1 MKEQTAEAKTHG
13 DFKILGMPP
22 RLYMIVFLLTAA
34 CMYTGCVPKSLVPA
48 FLVLM
53 VFGEG
58 LNTIGNTVPVVKT
71 YLGGSVICILGSA
84 VIRALGLIPEQT
96 IETMDFFVNS
106 SGFLIFYIAALI
118 TGSLF
123 NIDRNLLIRAT
134 VKLLPVAVISLAMG
148 ILTSGLFG
156 ILLGEGFW
164 NGILFLG
171 VPMTSGGMTAGTVPL
186 SEIYAQALQT
196 DASVVLTKM
205 APATVLG
212 NCVAIVYGG
221 LLNNLGKTHPEL
233 TGNGMLVNDGKPVK
247 KTPPMKPTFALL
259 CTGMV
264 IAFAFYQLGAILHH
278 FVSIV
283 PTYAWMI
290 IAVVIVKGTG
300 IMSEELEDAA
310 REWGQFAIH
319 SWTAAAL
326 AGIGFTLID
335 LGTILKTLTPLYLL
349 AVIVVVTVIT
359 ITASVLG
366 KLVGFYPLE
375 SAIAAGMCTT
385 NMGGSGN
392 VAVLSSAHRM
402 ELLPFAQI
410 VTRSCGAL
418 MLTIGGILVQ
428 IVG

>member
-1 MKEQTAEAKTHG
+1 MK
-13 DFKILGMPP
+13 DFKVAGFPLPLYVLILA
-22 RLYMIVFLLTAA
+22 LTAA
-34 CMYTGCVPKSLVPA
+34 CMFTGCVPKSLVPA

-58 LNTIGNTVPVVKT
+58 LNAIGNNVPVVKT

-84 VIRALGLIPEQT
+84 ILTAGGLIPEQT
-96 IETMDFFVNS
+96 IETLDYFVND

-118 TGSLF
+118 CGSLF
-123 NIDRNLLIRAT
+123 NIDRNLLLRAT
-134 VKLLPVAVISLAMG
+134 VKLLPVAVISLSMG
-148 ILTSGLFG
+148 ILLSGIMG
-156 ILLGEGFW
+156 IILGEGFW
-164 NGILFLG
+164 GGILYIG

-186 SEIYAQALQT
+186 SAMYSQALGVEAA
-196 DASVVLTKM
+196 DVLTKM

-212 NCVAIVYGG
+212 NCVAIIFGG
-221 LLNNLGKTHPEL
+221 LANNIGERKPSL
-233 TGNGMLVNDGKPVK
+233 TGNGCLVNDGHEVK
-247 KTPPMKPTFALL
+247 KQPPMKPTFALL
-259 CTGMV
+259 CTGLIISM
-264 IAFAFYQLGAILHH
+264 AFYELGALCHH
-278 FVSIV
+278 FISIV

-290 IAVVIVKGTG
+290 IAVVLVKGTG

-310 REWGQFAIH
+310 REWGQFAIK

-335 LGTILKTLTPLYLL
+335 LNTILKTLTPLYLITVVL
-349 AVIVVVTVIT
+349 IVGIIT
-359 ITASVLG
+359 FTASVLG
-366 KLVGFYPLE
+366 KLVGFFPLE

-418 MLTIGGILVQ
+418 MLTLGGILVQ
-428 IVG
+428 MVG

>member
-1 MKEQTAEAKTHG
+1 MKEI
-13 DFKILGMPP
+13 KIAGFPLP
-22 RLYMIVFLLTAA
+22 LYLIILALTIA
-34 CMYTGCVPKSLVPA
+34 CMAAGCIPKGLVPA

-58 LNTIGNTVPVVKT
+58 LNTIGNRLPVVRT
-71 YLGGSVICILGSA
+71 YLGGSVICILGA
-84 VIRALGLIPEQT
+84 ALIQALGLIPDQT
-96 IETMDFFVNS
+96 YDTLNYFVNE

-123 NIDRNLLIRAT
+123 NIDRNLLLRAT
-134 VKLLPVAVISLAMG
+134 VRLLPVAVVSLAAG
-148 ILTSGLFG
+148 ILLSGIFG
-156 ILLGEGFW
+156 ILLGDGFW
-164 NGILFLG
+164 GGILYIG

-186 SEIYAQALQT
+186 SEIYAQTLGTSGAE
-196 DASVVLTKM
+196 VLTKM

-212 NCVAIVYGG
+212 NCVAIVFGG
-221 LLNNLGKTHPEL
+221 LLNNFGKSHPSF

-247 KTPPMKPTFALL
+247 STPPMKPTFALL

-264 IAFAFYQLGAILHH
+264 IAFAFYQLGALLHR
-278 FVSIV
+278 FVPVI

-290 IAVVIVKGTG
+290 IAVVVVKGTG

-326 AGIGFTLID
+326 VGIGFTLID
-335 LGTILKTLTPLYLL
+335 LNTIVRTLTPLYLIGVVSIV
-349 AVIVVVTVIT
+349 AVITL
-359 ITASVLG
+359 TAAVLG
-366 KLVGFYPLE
+366 KFVGFYPLE

-418 MLTIGGILVQ
+418 MLTLGGILVQ
-428 IVG
+428 LVK

>member
-1 MKEQTAEAKTHG
+1 MK
-13 DFKILGMPP
+13 DMKILGLPLP
-22 RLYMIVFLLTAA
+22 LYMIVLLLTVA
-34 CMYTGCVPKSLVPA
+34 CMVAGCVPNSLVPA

-58 LNTIGNTVPVVKT
+58 LNTIGKTVPVVKT
-71 YLGGSVICILGSA
+71 YLGGSVICILGTA
-84 VIRALGLIPEQT
+84 AIQATGIIPQQT
-96 IETMDFFVNS
+96 YETLDYFVND
-106 SGFLIFYIAALI
+106 SGFLVFYIAALI

-123 NIDRNLLIRAT
+123 NIDRNLLLRAT
-134 VKLLPVAVISLAMG
+134 VKLLPIAVMSLAVG
-148 ILTSGLFG
+148 VLVSGLFG
-156 ILLGEGFW
+156 ILLGDGFW
-164 NGILFLG
+164 GGILYIG

-186 SEIYAQALQT
+186 SSIYSQT
-196 DASVVLTKM
+196 LGVDASDVLTKM

-212 NCVAIVYGG
+212 NIVSIIYGG
-221 LLNNLGKTHPEL
+221 LLNNYGQKHPEV

-247 KTPPMKPTFALL
+247 KTPPMKPTFANL

-264 IAFAFYQLGAILHH
+264 IAFAFYQLGALLHN
-278 FVSIV
+278 FVSII

-290 IAVVIVKGTG
+290 IAVIIVKGTG
-300 IMSEELEDAA
+300 IMSAELEDAA

-326 AGIGFTLID
+326 AGIGFTLLD
-335 LGTILKTLTPLYLL
+335 LGTIVKSLTPLYLIAIIL
-349 AVIVVVTVIT
+349 IVTAVTL
-359 ITASVLG
+359 TASILG
-366 KLVGFYPLE
+366 RLVGFYPLE

-392 VAVLSSAHRM
+392 VAVLSSSHRM

-418 MLTIGGILVQ
+418 MLTLGGILVQ